1 MIEPKPHP
9 TRLIHWMAGLARWSL
24 GLVLAF
30 WLAMATVWG
39 VLHGWIVPRI
49 GEWRPQLESLASRTL
64 GLPVRIGAITAHSEG
79 LIPRFELTD
88 LVLQDPASGADAL
101 RLPQVMVAVS
111 ARSLMRLGVEQIHID
126 RPELVIR
133 RAADGRVFVAGI
145 EISSSGGNDNAAAD
159 WLFSQTELALRAG
172 SLVWQDELRQA
183 PPLALRDVDLV
194 LRNRG
199 WSHGMRIDA
208 TPPAGWGARFTL
220 MGQFREPLL
229 STHEGDWQRWSGK
242 AYAMFSDID
251 LSELGRYID
260 TGALRLQQGQGAL
273 RAWLD
278 LRQGQPLGA
287 MADVA
292 VKALQL
298 QWREDLQPLQLQA
311 LKGRLSVQRQDGLRF
326 AAQGLEFST
335 GDGLQ
340 WPAGNLR
347 GRYSAAGASNQ
358 GALGEQG
365 ELQADGVDLAIL
377 AQLVQRLPVPEALQQ
392 QLARM
397 QPAGQLRDLQWSWR
411 GPLAELQ
418 QYKGSGRLAGLSLQ
432 GVPSPRGPGFT
443 GLPGLH
449 GLNAQFSMDQGGG
462 QAQLD
467 MDGTHQSAGLSF
479 PGVFEDPDIA
489 MQRLQ
494 ATLRWQV
501 RGAAISVQV
510 PSLRFANADT
520 EGEAHA
526 QWHTGEG
533 SARQPRFPGVLDL
546 QGQLRDA
553 DGTSVHRYL
562 PLEIPADARHYV
574 RDAIRAGRASTVR
587 FKVRGD
593 LDHVPFEKPGQGEFH
608 IAAKLHDVLYDYVP
622 AALLAPGQ
630 LPWPALDQLSGELV
644 FDKSSMA
651 VRNARGHFAGYPQL
665 PMRDIQ
671 ASIAN
676 LSHTEVAV
684 SAKGQGPLAEMLGV
698 VRSSALSALTQHVLD
713 TSEATGPAQLALQ
726 LHLPISHIDRSKVE
740 GQVTLAGNSL
750 QLDAETPHLSQLRG
764 AVKFSETGFSLV
776 GLQGRALGG
785 ELRAEGGMQPLARN
799 APATESGV
807 RVRVQGTASAQGLR
821 EARELGWVADL
832 ARHAEG
838 QSPYNLLL
846 KVRRGKPEIQ
856 VQTSLQGMRIA
867 LPVPLGK
874 PAESSLPLSVSHQLA
889 PAAFASPQAPLQD
902 QISVRLGEVGSVLY
916 ERDISGD
923 QARVLRG
930 SIALGQGAVAHL
942 PASGV
947 HAAVQMETLN
957 VDDWMALLPPSSP
970 GDTGG
975 AGGTAPGGG
984 DDALREYL
992 PGQLALRLGQLQAQ
1006 GRQLHG
1012 LVAGISREGGAWHGN
1027 LSSRELD
1034 GYLEYRE
1041 GTDAEPAGQVVAQ
1054 LSRLNIPEARSDRV
1068 DSLLNAGPRALP
1080 ALQISVEDMQL
1091 AGQALGRLEVQ
1102 ARNRPVPGMPSAR
1115 EWQLSRF
1122 NIATPEA
1129 TLTASGQWRLQQG
1142 QAEHP
1147 GRTQLQ
1153 FALQLRDVGQLLT
1166 RFDMPGVVGNGKGV
1180 LQGAAGWTG
1189 SPITPDRRSL
1199 SGTMRLDVQNGQF
1212 LKAEPGLAKLLSVL
1226 SLQALPRRLT
1236 LDFRDV
1242 FSNGFAFD
1250 FMRGDVQI
1258 TDGVARTNN
1267 MQMKGVNAAVL
1278 MEGSAD
1284 LVRETQDLHVVIVPE
1299 INAMTASLVAT
1310 AINPVVGLGSFL
1322 AQALLRG
1329 PLIAAATKEFRIDG
1343 SWDEPQVTALPRRRA
1358 AEAPAADPPVPPA
1371 NPSQPPASGENP

>member
-9 TRLIHWMAGLARWSL
+9 TRLTRWMAGLARWSL

-64 GLPVRIGAITAHSEG
+64 GLPVRIGAITAQSSG
-79 LIPRFELTD
+79 LIPRFELTG

-101 RLPQVMVAVS
+101 RLPQVTVAVS
-111 ARSLMRLGVEQIHID
+111 PRSLMRLGVEQIHID
-126 RPELVIR
+126 RPELVVR

-145 EISSSGGNDNAAAD
+145 EISTSGGKDNAAAD
-159 WLFSQTELALRAG
+159 WLFSQTELALRGG
-172 SLVWQDELRQA
+172 SLVWQDDLRQA

-208 TPPAGWGARFTL
+208 TPPAGWGGRFTL

-229 STHEGDWQRWSGK
+229 STHEGNWQRWSGK
-242 AYAMFSDID
+242 AYAMFADID
-251 LSELGRYID
+251 LSELGRYVD
-260 TGALRLQQGQGAL
+260 TGALRLQQGRGAL

-292 VKALQL
+292 VQALQL
-298 QWREDLQPLQLQA
+298 QWRDDLEPLQLQA
-311 LKGRLSVQRQDGLRF
+311 LRGRLSLQRQDGLRF
-326 AAQGLEFST
+326 AAQALEFST
-335 GDGLQ
+335 GDGLR

-347 GRYSAAGASNQ
+347 GRYVGAGASTQ

-365 ELQADGVDLAIL
+365 ELQADGIDLGIL
-377 AQLVQRLPVPEALQQ
+377 AQLAQRLPLPEPVQQ
-392 QLARM
+392 QLARI
-397 QPAGQLRDLQWSWR
+397 QPTGQLRDLQWSWR

-418 QYKGSGRLAGLSLQ
+418 QYKGSGRLVGLALE

-443 GLPGLH
+443 GLPGLK
-449 GLNAQFSMDQGGG
+449 GLNAQFSMDHSGG

-467 MDGTHQSAGLSF
+467 MDGTHQSALLSF

-489 MQRLQ
+489 LQRLH
-494 ATLRWQV
+494 ATVRWQL
-501 RGAAISVQV
+501 RGQAISVQV

-520 EGEAHA
+520 QGEARA

-562 PLEIPADARHYV
+562 PLEIPADARRYV
-574 RDAIRAGRASTVR
+574 REAIQGGRASTVN
-587 FKVRGD
+587 FKVRGE
-593 LDHVPFEKPGQGEFH
+593 LDHVPFDKPGQGEFH
-608 IAAKLHDVLYDYVP
+608 IAAKLHDVHYEYVP
-622 AALLAPGQ
+622 AFLLAQGEAA
-630 LPWPALDQLSGELV
+630 WPALTQLSGELV
-644 FDKSSMA
+644 FDRSSMA
-651 VRNARGHFAGYPQL
+651 VRNARGHFAGHPQL
-665 PMRDIQ
+665 QMRDIQ
-671 ASIAN
+671 ASIAH

-684 SAKGQGPLAEMLGV
+684 SAKGQGPLADMLGV
-698 VRSSALSALTQHVLD
+698 VRTSALSALTGHVLD
-713 TSEATGPAQLALQ
+713 TSEATGQAQLALQ
-726 LHLPISHIDRSKVE
+726 LHLPIDHLDRSRVD
-740 GQVTLAGNSL
+740 GQVALAGNSL
-750 QLDAETPHLSQLRG
+750 RLDAETPHLSQLRG
-764 AVKFSETGFSLV
+764 AVRFSETGFSLAGV
-776 GLQGRALGG
+776 QGRALGG
-785 ELRAEGGMQPLARN
+785 ELRADGGMQALARN
-799 APATESGV
+799 APATESAVKV
-807 RVRVQGTASAQGLR
+807 RIQGTASAQGLR

-838 QSPYNLLL
+838 QSPYSLLL
-846 KVRRGKPEIQ
+846 KVRRGQPEIQ

-867 LPVPLGK
+867 LPAPLGK
-874 PAESSLPLSVSHQLA
+874 PAEASLPLSVSHQLA
-889 PAAFASPQAPLQD
+889 PAAFASPHAPLHD
-902 QISVRLGEVGSVLY
+902 QISVRLGDVGAVTY
-916 ERDISGD
+916 ERDTSGGD
-923 QARVLRG
+923 SRVLRG
-930 SIALGQGAVAHL
+930 SIAVGQRAEPPPL
-942 PASGV
+942 PARGV
-947 HAAVQMETLN
+947 HALVQLDRLDL
-957 VDDWMALLPPSSP
+957 DDWLALAPP
-970 GDTGG
+970 
-975 AGGTAPGGG
+975 APDGVAAGGG
-984 DDALREYL
+984 DDAVRGYL
-992 PGQLALRLGQLQAQ
+992 PDQLALHLGQLQAK
-1006 GRQLHG
+1006 GRQLHE

-1034 GYLEYRE
+1034 GYVEYRE
-1041 GTDAEPAGQVVAQ
+1041 GTAAEPAGQLIAR
-1054 LSRLNIPEARSDRV
+1054 LSRLTVAEARSERV
-1068 DSLLNAGPRALP
+1068 DALLNDGPRALP
-1080 ALQISVEDMQL
+1080 ALQISVEDMHL
-1091 AGQALGRLEVQ
+1091 SGHALGRLEVE
-1102 ARNRPVPGMPSAR
+1102 ARNRPVPGTPSAR

-1129 TLTASGQWRLQQG
+1129 TLAASGHWRLQKG
-1142 QAEHP
+1142 RAEHP

-1153 FALQLRDVGQLLT
+1153 FTLELRDVGQLLT
-1166 RFDMPGVVGNGKGV
+1166 RFDMPGVVGHGKGL
-1180 LQGAAGWTG
+1180 LQGAAAWTG
-1189 SPITPDRRSL
+1189 SPITPDLRSL
-1199 SGTMRLDVQNGQF
+1199 SGAMRLDVQNGQF

-1258 TDGVARTNN
+1258 TEGVARTNN

-1284 LVRETQDLHVVIVPE
+1284 LDKETQNLHVVVVPE

-1322 AQALLRG
+1322 AQVLLRG

-1343 SWDEPQVTALPRRRA
+1343 SWDDPQVTALPRRRLPAPPGSETPA
-1358 AEAPAADPPVPPA
+1358 AASAPSAADPPTAP
-1371 NPSQPPASGENP
+1371 GESP